1 MVKTPPILSKVVQVE
16 DNAKKNTKFFS
27 FCMVKFSTTVLAEG
41 QNKPM
46 DMGKRIT
53 FAPITYVAAVDEAD
67 EDINITIATLPLTET
82 NMAEMTSAVISWF
95 ETENANSEMNMAN
108 HDFCISSRRPDS
120 EWLAAGLQTA
130 GGWMGVMEK
139 LTARA
144 EKLTARAEKLT
155 ARAEKQ
161 KKEQGISGKIP
172 TYPL

>member
-27 FCMVKFSTTVLAEG
+27 FCMVKFSTTVSAEG
-41 QNKPM
+41 QNKSK

-53 FAPITYVAAVDEAD
+53 FAPIASVAAINEGVRKLRIVD
-67 EDINITIATLPLTET
+67 ATLPLTEKKLE
-82 NMAEMTSAVISWF
+82 EMISAVISRF
-95 ETENANSEMNMAN
+95 ETGNANSEMNMAN

-120 EWLAAGLQTA
+120 EWLAAGVQTA
-130 GGWMGVMEK
+130 SGWTGVV
-139 LTARA
+139 
-144 EKLTARAEKLT
+144 EKLT

>member
-1 MVKTPPILSKVVQVE
+1 
-16 DNAKKNTKFFS
+16 
-27 FCMVKFSTTVLAEG
+27 MVKFSTTVSAEG

-53 FAPITYVAAVDEAD
+53 FAPIASVAAVNEAD
-67 EDINITIATLPLTET
+67 GDICTTIAALPLTET
-82 NMAEMTSAVISWF
+82 NLAEMTSAVISRF

-120 EWLAAGLQTA
+120 EGLAAGLQTA
-130 GGWMGVMEK
+130 GGWTGVMKK
-139 LTARA
+139 LTARM
-144 EKLTARAEKLT
+144 
-155 ARAEKQ
+155 EKQ

>member
-1 MVKTPPILSKVVQVE
+1 MVKTPPILTK
-16 DNAKKNTKFFS
+16 DGAKGAK
-27 FCMVKFSTTVLAEG
+27 L
-41 QNKPM
+41 
-46 DMGKRIT
+46 KRKHIDS
-53 FAPITYVAAVDEAD
+53 AAVVSAAA
-67 EDINITIATLPLTET
+67 INEGMRKLRIVGATLPLTET
-82 NMAEMTSAVISWF
+82 NLEEMTSAVISRF

-120 EWLAAGLQTA
+120 EWLAAGLQMA
-130 GGWMGVMEK
+130 SGRIGVVEK

-144 EKLTARAEKLT
+144 EKLTGVVEKLT

>member
-1 MVKTPPILSKVVQVE
+1 
-16 DNAKKNTKFFS
+16 
-27 FCMVKFSTTVLAEG
+27 MVKFSTTVLAEG

-53 FAPITYVAAVDEAD
+53 FAPITYVAEIDEAD
-67 EDINITIATLPLTET
+67 GDICTTIATLPLTET
-82 NMAEMTSAVISWF
+82 NLAEMTSAVISRF
-95 ETENANSEMNMAN
+95 ETGNANSEMNMAN

-130 GGWMGVMEK
+130 SGWTSAM
-139 LTARA
+139 
-144 EKLTARAEKLT
+144 EKLT

>member
-1 MVKTPPILSKVVQVE
+1 MVKTPPILTK
-16 DNAKKNTKFFS
+16 DGAKGAK
-27 FCMVKFSTTVLAEG
+27 L
-41 QNKPM
+41 
-46 DMGKRIT
+46 KRKHIDS
-53 FAPITYVAAVDEAD
+53 AAVASVAA
-67 EDINITIATLPLTET
+67 INEGMRKLRIVGATFPLTET
-82 NMAEMTSAVISWF
+82 NLEMRSAVISRF
-95 ETENANSEMNMAN
+95 ETGKANSEMNMAN

-130 GGWMGVMEK
+130 SGRMGVVEK
-139 LTARA
+139 LTARAEKLTAGA

>member
-1 MVKTPPILSKVVQVE
+1 MVKTPPILTK
-16 DNAKKNTKFFS
+16 DGAKGAK
-27 FCMVKFSTTVLAEG
+27 L
-41 QNKPM
+41 
-46 DMGKRIT
+46 KRKHIDS
-53 FAPITYVAAVDEAD
+53 AAVASVAATNEGVRKLRIVD
-67 EDINITIATLPLTET
+67 ATLLLTET
-82 NMAEMTSAVISWF
+82 NLEEMTSAVISRF

-130 GGWMGVMEK
+130 SGRMGVVEK
-139 LTARA
+139 LTARTEKLTAGA

>member
-108 HDFCISSRRPDS
+108 HDFCISSRKLDS

-130 GGWMGVMEK
+130 GGRMGVVEK
-139 LTARA
+139 LAARM
-144 EKLTARAEKLT
+144 
-155 ARAEKQ
+155 EKQ

>member
-1 MVKTPPILSKVVQVE
+1 
-16 DNAKKNTKFFS
+16 
-27 FCMVKFSTTVLAEG
+27 MVKFSTTVLAEG

-53 FAPITYVAAVDEAD
+53 FAPIAYVAAADEAD
-67 EDINITIATLPLTET
+67 GDICTTIATLPLMATKL
-82 NMAEMTSAVISWF
+82 AEMTSAVISRF

-120 EWLAAGLQTA
+120 EWLAAGMQTA
-130 GGWMGVMEK
+130 SGWTGVVEK
-139 LTARA
+139 QTARA
-144 EKLTARAEKLT
+144 EKLAARAKKLT

>member
-27 FCMVKFSTTVLAEG
+27 FCMVKFSTTVSAEG
-41 QNKPM
+41 QNKSK

-53 FAPITYVAAVDEAD
+53 FAPIASVAAINEGVRKLRIVD
-67 EDINITIATLPLTET
+67 ATLPLTEKKLE
-82 NMAEMTSAVISWF
+82 EMISAVISRF
-95 ETENANSEMNMAN
+95 ETGNANSEMNMAN

-130 GGWMGVMEK
+130 SGWTGVV
-139 LTARA
+139 
-144 EKLTARAEKLT
+144 EKLT

>member
-1 MVKTPPILSKVVQVE
+1 
-16 DNAKKNTKFFS
+16 
-27 FCMVKFSTTVLAEG
+27 MVKFSTTVLAEG

-67 EDINITIATLPLTET
+67 GDICTTIANLPLMET
-82 NMAEMTSAVISWF
+82 NLAEMASAVISRF

-108 HDFCISSRRPDS
+108 HDFRISSRGLDS
-120 EWLAAGLQTA
+120 EGLAAGLQTA
-130 GGWMGVMEK
+130 SGWTGVVEK

-144 EKLTARAEKLT
+144 EKLTARMEKLTARAEKLT

-172 TYPL
+172 TYPLLILLS